1 MDISISDIKHRII
14 AGGAITPEEAYVL
27 ADLQHPEDKA
37 ELREAAAEL
46 TARFI
51 PAKFDTCSFVNAL
64 SCRCQEDCIWCAQS
78 AHYHSSAE
86 VFPLID
92 RERCLEAAARNRRE
106 GIGRFSLVTSGR
118 AMRGA
123 ELRMAC
129 SHIREMAAEGGMGLC
144 ASRGLLDGEALAAL
158 KEAGVTRYHC
168 NLETAPSHF
177 ATLCSTHTI
186 ADKLA
191 TISAAREAGLDIC
204 SGGIIGMGE
213 TPRQRVEFALALLEA
228 KPVSIPINILMPI
241 PGTPL
246 EQSAPISEDEILT
259 VVAIFRMIHPRAV
272 IRFAGG
278 RSSISRATQLE
289 ALRIGVT
296 GAIVGDMLTTVGSTV
311 ASDRELAAEA
321 GLDFD

>member
-1 MDISISDIKHRII
+1 
-14 AGGAITPEEAYVL
+14 
-27 ADLQHPEDKA
+27 
-37 ELREAAAEL
+37 
-46 TARFI
+46 
-51 PAKFDTCSFVNAL
+51 
-64 SCRCQEDCIWCAQS
+64 
-78 AHYHSSAE
+78 
-86 VFPLID
+86 
-92 RERCLEAAARNRRE
+92 
-106 GIGRFSLVTSGR
+106 
-118 AMRGA
+118 
-123 ELRMAC
+123 
-129 SHIREMAAEGGMGLC
+129 
-144 ASRGLLDGEALAAL
+144 
-158 KEAGVTRYHC
+158 
-168 NLETAPSHF
+168 
-177 ATLCSTHTI
+177 
-186 ADKLA
+186 
-191 TISAAREAGLDIC
+191 
-204 SGGIIGMGE
+204 MGE

>member
-1 MDISISDIKHRII
+1 M
-14 AGGAITPEEAYVL
+14 
-27 ADLQHPEDKA
+27 
-37 ELREAAAEL
+37 
-46 TARFI
+46 
-51 PAKFDTCSFVNAL
+51 
-64 SCRCQEDCIWCAQS
+64 
-78 AHYHSSAE
+78 
-86 VFPLID
+86 
-92 RERCLEAAARNRRE
+92 
-106 GIGRFSLVTSGR
+106 
-118 AMRGA
+118 
-123 ELRMAC
+123 
-129 SHIREMAAEGGMGLC
+129 
-144 ASRGLLDGEALAAL
+144 
-158 KEAGVTRYHC
+158 TRYHC